1 MKRPPPTKR
10 ELQRFIKRS
19 ETRYP
24 MELRLETSRPISIA
38 ESDEMAR
45 RILDH
50 LKVELEGFE
59 PPEALDEATLR
70 CSAQKRV
77 IKLFS
82 R

>member
-1 MKRPPPTKR
+1 
-10 ELQRFIKRS
+10 
-19 ETRYP
+19 

-38 ESDEMAR
+38 ESNELVR

-59 PPEALDEATLR
+59 PPDAVDEATLR

-77 IKLFS
+77 LKIYSK
-82 R
+82 